1 MSDFKSALLTL
12 RDEAFF
18 ELVRNYLGP
27 VKTPFNKHDLIAR
40 LEGFLRKETIQNRI
54 VGLIDDED
62 AELLTAI
69 WMLGE
74 PDFDEIHL
82 FFARQRSYLDLHQ
95 RLLNLE
101 DRLLIYRAGEHLR
114 INPILLERLEESVLR
129 VESLFASR
137 ERLDTDPEPRSPWV
151 SDTLL
156 IALHSYLCEGPE
168 VFRADRSLRK
178 RALND
183 LRERLPVIIEPA
195 VHPEGQLRATPLL
208 EALLA
213 AGAVVEE
220 SGLYP
225 VSDIWDELAAL
236 SPLQRIVAV
245 VAAIAGEEDD
255 PGSLAPAIE
264 GVVTTLPSGRAM
276 STISVE
282 RLLLVLAPDQSAE
295 TCRRAREMMTV
306 AGLLIPVDEEFV
318 LLAELPEEHE
328 ERKPLVVQPNFE
340 LTMPEEFSF
349 ADGLLVARI
358 SKLRRHDRYP
368 RFELTKE
375 RVAASL
381 RNGLD
386 IETIIDRLTS
396 LAGGQLPQNIVVTM
410 QSWAGEHES
419 VRLFKGV
426 VLTVE
431 EARRPVVEHAASVQG
446 LVRERLAPGV
456 YLIDE
461 RDVEAMQS
469 ALEDAGVELVP
480 EIAATPRRGTAP
492 IRVESRKLI
501 DHGRLATF
509 SRVFRVTGEK
519 RAPARPISRDWLEDI
534 QKRLD
539 EKSLT
544 PEQRE
549 ELAGRVRNKLI
560 LGVEQVRPDTFKTE
574 KTEARGLDYVGK
586 VRIIEQAIR
595 TGSSLLEIIER
606 SEDGSPHR
614 RLVEPIEMNKRE
626 NELVL
631 VGEELPRR
639 SRVELLVRKLG
650 LVRRLRSGLVKR
662 RARHR

>member
-12 RDEAFF
+12 GDEAFF

-40 LEGFLRKETIQNRI
+40 LEGFLRKETIQDRI

-74 PDFDEIHL
+74 PDFDEIYL

-114 INPILLERLEESVLR
+114 INPILLERLEQSVLR
-129 VESLFASR
+129 VERLFASR
-137 ERLDTDPEPRSPWV
+137 ERADTDPEARPPWV

-183 LRERLPVIIEPA
+183 LRERLPVVIEPA
-195 VHPEGQLRATPLL
+195 AHPEGQLRATPLL

-213 AGAVVEE
+213 AGAVAEE
-220 SGLYP
+220 GGIYP
-225 VSDIWDELAAL
+225 VSDVWDELASL
-236 SPLQRIVAV
+236 TPLQRI
-245 VAAIAGEEDD
+245 AAIIAAISGEEDD
-255 PGSLAPAIE
+255 PGSLAAAIE
-264 GVVTTLPSGRAM
+264 GVVTTLPGGRAM
-276 STISVE
+276 SSLSVE
-282 RLLLVLAPDQSAE
+282 RLLLILAPDQPAE
-295 TCRRAREMMTV
+295 TCRRAREMMTI

-318 LLAELPEEHE
+318 LVAELPIEHE

-358 SKLRRHDRYP
+358 SKLKRHDRYP

-386 IETIIDRLTS
+386 IESIIERLTA
-396 LAGGQLPQNIVVTM
+396 LAGGQLPQNVVVTM

-431 EARRPVVEHAASVQG
+431 EARRPVVEHAATVQR

-456 YLIDE
+456 YLLDE
-461 RDVEAMQS
+461 RDVEAMQQ

-480 EIAATPRRGTAP
+480 EIAATPRRGPAPVRTASAP
-492 IRVESRKLI
+492 LI
-501 DHGRLATF
+501 DHNRLATF
-509 SRVFRVTGEK
+509 SRVFGVASAG
-519 RAPARPISRDWLEDI
+519 PAAKPESQAWLEDI
-534 QKRLD
+534 QERLD
-539 EKSLT
+539 DKSLT

-560 LGVEQVRPDTFKTE
+560 LAVEQVRSDTFKTE

-606 SEDGSPHR
+606 GEDGSPHR
-614 RLVEPIEMNKRE
+614 RLVEPMEMNKRE

-650 LVRRLRSGLVKR
+650 LVRRLRSGLVRR